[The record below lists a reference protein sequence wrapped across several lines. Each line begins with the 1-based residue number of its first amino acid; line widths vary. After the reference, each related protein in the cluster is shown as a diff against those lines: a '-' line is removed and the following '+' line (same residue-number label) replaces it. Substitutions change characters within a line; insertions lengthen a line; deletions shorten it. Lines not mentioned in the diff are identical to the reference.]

1 MRRSLAALGASAA
14 ALAAPLA
21 ISTIAAPADAS
32 SASSGPP
39 AALTRIV
46 CRSTLDPAKRAVSVV
61 SIMRHR
67 PGTRSLAVRFSLL
80 EKVPGGV
87 ATPVRDG
94 DLGHW
99 TTPTDASLGRLP
111 ADVWKLRKAVFNV
124 DAPAVY
130 RFRVTFRWTG
140 TDGRVFT
147 RQMLHTGRCAVR
159 ELRPDVL
166 VRSVVDRSSGLAP
179 GNARYVAVIANR
191 GRTASGPFEVEFA
204 PGAAG
209 GSPQTVPVASL
220 GPRAQTRVQFIG
232 RVCDPAGPPAVI
244 ADPAGAVDDFDRS
257 NNTLAVSCPAP
268 SVSPLP
274 R

>member
-1 MRRSLAALGASAA
+1 MRRSLAAVGACAA
-14 ALAAPLA
+14 TAAAPLA
-21 ISTIAAPADAS
+21 LAPAEAR
-32 SASSGPP
+32 AAAPP
-39 AALTRIV
+39 AALTRIT
-46 CRSTLDPAKRAVSVV
+46 CHSALDPARRAVTVV

-67 PGTRSLAVRFSLL
+67 PGTRSLAVRLSLL
-80 EKVPGGV
+80 ETVPGGF

-99 TTPTDASLGRLP
+99 TTPTDAALGRLP

-130 RFRVTFRWTG
+130 RFRVTFRWS
-140 TDGRVFT
+140 GRHGKVLF
-147 RQMLHTGRCAVR
+147 RQTLHTGRCGVR

-166 VRSVVDRSSGLAP
+166 VRSVAVRSGTLAP
-179 GNARYVAVIANR
+179 GNDRYVAIIANR

-220 GPRAQTRVQFIG
+220 GPWATTRVRFIG
-232 RVCDPAGPPAVI
+232 RACDPAVPPAVI
-244 ADPAGAVDDFDRS
+244 VDPAGAVDDFDRS
-257 NNTLAVSCPAP
+257 NNTFTVSCPVA
-268 SVSPLP
+268 SVGPLG